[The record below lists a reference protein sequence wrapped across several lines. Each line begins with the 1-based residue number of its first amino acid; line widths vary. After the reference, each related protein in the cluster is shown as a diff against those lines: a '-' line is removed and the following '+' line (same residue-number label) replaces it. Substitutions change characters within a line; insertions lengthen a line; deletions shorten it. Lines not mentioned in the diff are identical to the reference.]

1 MTIDRAT
8 PRYWRSV
15 GVWMAGAGGLLM
27 LVNAGRAFAD
37 PDGFARY
44 LGLPLAAGGDAGLVH
59 VYGLRA
65 LFIGLLVGTLLLL
78 RERGV
83 LWIVAAVAIVMPLGD
98 AWLTSQAGAPSLTV
112 GRHLAIA
119 IFLGVTAMMLRRD
132 AARD

>member
-1 MTIDRAT
+1 
-8 PRYWRSV
+8 
-15 GVWMAGAGGLLM
+15 
-27 LVNAGRAFAD
+27 
-37 PDGFARY
+37 
-44 LGLPLAAGGDAGLVH
+44 PLAAGGDAGLVH

-119 IFLGVTAMMLRRD
+119 IFLGVTAM
-132 AARD
+132 